1 MKVSKK
7 LKFIDAARGYAILG
21 VIMIHTLKIVQPTN
35 IYLSILA
42 NKGKYGV
49 QLFFLAS
56 AFTLFLSLD
65 RRTEKNSRNFFIR
78 RFFRIAPMYYMGI
91 LFYLFVFKEVSNSY
105 NGNLIYCEDSVIS
118 FFNIFSNFIFI
129 NSTNPSW
136 CSTIVPGGATIS
148 VEMIFYL
155 IVPFLYSKINT
166 LDSAVKFLLAS
177 IFLSFILSILL
188 NNFLVTECN
197 ELKNIFMYSYF
208 FKQLPVF
215 SLGIIAFFI
224 IVKEDFKLKKN
235 TFLFLFLL
243 VFIYAI
249 WNMIITKFL
258 LVSFTALLFLI
269 ALSKTHS
276 KILVNDFI
284 SFIGKV
290 SYSAYLIHFIVI
302 YYLDMV
308 LLRFNF
314 PLKFVPYF
322 IITVVVTLLASNIF
336 RHLVENPFI
345 RVGKYFIKK
354 PNENIL

>member
-1 MKVSKK
+1 MTKA
-7 LKFIDAARGYAILG
+7 LKYIDAVRGYAILG
-21 VIMIHTLKIVQPTN
+21 VIMIHTLTVAQPTN
-35 IYLSILA
+35 IYLQILA

-49 QLFFLAS
+49 QLFFIAS
-56 AFTLFLSLD
+56 AFTLFLSQK
-65 RRTEKNSRNFFIR
+65 RRSEVGKKNFFIR
-78 RFFRIAPMYYMGI
+78 RFFRIAPMYYLGI
-91 LFYLFVFKEVSNSY
+91 ILYLFVFKEVSNSY
-105 NGNLIYCEDSVIS
+105 NGNLKYCGESVIS
-118 FFNIFSNFIFI
+118 FFNIFSNFFFI

-155 IVPFLYSKINT
+155 IVPFLY
-166 LDSAVKFLLAS
+166 
-177 IFLSFILSILL
+177 
-188 NNFLVTECN
+188 
-197 ELKNIFMYSYF
+197 
-208 FKQLPVF
+208 
-215 SLGIIAFFI
+215 
-224 IVKEDFKLKKN
+224 
-235 TFLFLFLL
+235 
-243 VFIYAI
+243 
-249 WNMIITKFL
+249 
-258 LVSFTALLFLI
+258 
-269 ALSKTHS
+269 S

>member
-1 MKVSKK
+1 MKLNKN
-7 LKFIDAARGYAILG
+7 LKYIDAVRGYAILG
-21 VIMIHTLKIVQPTN
+21 VIMIHTLTIVQPTN
-35 IYLSILA
+35 MYLQILA

-49 QLFFLAS
+49 QLFFIAS
-56 AFTLFLSLD
+56 AFTLFLSQQ
-65 RRTEKNSRNFFIR
+65 RRSEVGIKNFFIR
-78 RFFRIAPMYYMGI
+78 RFFRIAPIYYLGI
-91 LFYLFVFKEVSNSY
+91 VLYLFVFKEVSNSY
-105 NGNLIYCEDSVIS
+105 NGNLKYCGESVIS

-166 LDSAVKFLLAS
+166 LDAAVKFLLAS
-177 IFLSFILSILL
+177 IFLSFILSIFL
-188 NNFLVTECN
+188 NNFLITDCN
-197 ELKNIFMYSYF
+197 ELKDIFIYSYF

-258 LVSFTALLFLI
+258 LVSFTAFLFLML
-269 ALSKTHS
+269 LSKTPS
-276 KILVNDFI
+276 RVLVNDVIAFV
-284 SFIGKV
+284 GKV

-302 YYLDMV
+302 YYLDIF
-308 LLRFNF
+308 LLKFNF
-314 PLKFVPYF
+314 SLSF
-322 IITVVVTLLASNIF
+322 IPFFITSAILTIFIANIF
-336 RHLVENPFI
+336 RHLIEIPFI
-345 RVGKYFIKK
+345 KLGQTI
-354 PNENIL
+354 

>member
-1 MKVSKK
+1 MTIA
-7 LKFIDAARGYAILG
+7 LKYIDAVRGYAILG
-21 VIMIHTLKIVQPTN
+21 VIMIHTLTVAQPTN
-35 IYLSILA
+35 IYLQILA

-49 QLFFLAS
+49 QLFFIAS
-56 AFTLFLSLD
+56 AFTLFLSQK
-65 RRTEKNSRNFFIR
+65 RRSEVGIKNFFIR
-78 RFFRIAPMYYMGI
+78 RFFRIAPMYYLGI
-91 LFYLFVFKEVSNSY
+91 ILYLFVFKEVSNSY
-105 NGNLIYCEDSVIS
+105 NGNLKYCGDSVIS

-302 YYLDMV
+302 YYLDT
-308 LLRFNF
+308 LLLKFNFSLRFIPF
-314 PLKFVPYF
+314 F
-322 IITVVVTLLASNIF
+322 IITSLITIFISNIF

-345 RVGKYFIKK
+345 RIGKKIIEKSD
-354 PNENIL
+354 LR

>member
-1 MKVSKK
+1 MTKA
-7 LKFIDAARGYAILG
+7 LKYIDAVRGYAILG
-21 VIMIHTLKIVQPTN
+21 VIMIHTLTIVQPTN
-35 IYLSILA
+35 IYLQILA

-49 QLFFLAS
+49 QLFFIAS
-56 AFTLFLSLD
+56 AFTLFLSRH
-65 RRTEKNSRNFFIR
+65 RRSEVGNKNFFMR
-78 RFFRIAPMYYMGI
+78 RFFRIAPMYYLGI
-91 LFYLFVFKEVSNSY
+91 ILYLFVFKEVSNSY
-105 NGNLIYCEDSVIS
+105 NGNLKYCGESVIS
-118 FFNIFSNFIFI
+118 FFNIFSNFFFI

-166 LDSAVKFLLAS
+166 LDAAVKFLLAS
-177 IFLSFILSILL
+177 IFLSFILSIFL
-188 NNFLVTECN
+188 NKFLVIECN
-197 ELKNIFMYSYF
+197 ELKGVFMYSYF

-224 IVKEDFKLKKN
+224 IVKEDFKLKNN
-235 TFLFLFLL
+235 TFIFLFLL
-243 VFIYAI
+243 AFIYAI
-249 WNMIITKFL
+249 WNMVITKFHI
-258 LVSFTALLFLI
+258 VSFTALLFLL

-276 KILVNDFI
+276 KILVNNFI

-302 YYLDMV
+302 YYLEMV

-314 PLKFVPYF
+314 PLKFVPYY

-345 RVGKYFIKK
+345 RIGKYYTQIK
-354 PNENIL
+354 N

>member
-105 NGNLIYCEDSVIS
+105 NGNLIYCEESIIS
-118 FFNIFSNFIFI
+118 LINISSNFLFL
-129 NSTNPSW
+129 NSISPVW

-155 IVPFLYSKINT
+155 IVPFLYSRINT
-166 LDSAVKFLLAS
+166 LDAAVKFSLSS
-177 IFLSFILSILL
+177 IFLSFILSIFL
-188 NNFLVTECN
+188 NKFLVIECN
-197 ELKNIFMYSYF
+197 ELKGVFMYSYF

-224 IVKEDFKLKKN
+224 IVKEDYKLKNN
-235 TFLFLFLL
+235 TFIFLFLL
-243 VFIYAI
+243 AFIYAI
-249 WNMIITKFL
+249 WNMVITKFHI
-258 LVSFTALLFLI
+258 VSFTALLFLI
-269 ALSKTHS
+269 VLSKTHS

-302 YYLDMV
+302 YYLDT
-308 LLRFNF
+308 LLLKFNFSLRFIPF
-314 PLKFVPYF
+314 F
-322 IITVVVTLLASNIF
+322 IITSLITIFISNIF

-345 RVGKYFIKK
+345 RIGKYFTQIK
-354 PNENIL
+354 N